1 MFNFFEGGTKLK
13 IPFKIRSPM
22 QLLTALLRT
31 TNIQVL
37 IKNVILIQSSHEI
50 VWPLCAAEAQL
61 RAYKSIS
68 QGKIR
73 VCKLL
78 DYNSF

>member
-1 MFNFFEGGTKLK
+1 MFNFFEDGTKLK
-13 IPFKIRSPM
+13 ILFKIWSPL

-31 TNIQVL
+31 WNIQVF
-37 IKNVILIQSSHEI
+37 KNVTLIRSFDEI
-50 VWPLCAAEAQL
+50 FWPLCAVEAQL